1 MKLKKY
7 KVLKLVKKI
16 PENAPIKIIVCGR
29 VDYLNKVTE
38 KRVPSLEYL
47 YALMGETYF
56 IT

>member
-1 MKLKKY
+1 MKLKRY

-16 PENAPIKIIVCGR
+16 LENARIKIIVCGR
-29 VDYLNKVTE
+29 VDYLNKVAE
-38 KRVPSLEYL
+38 KRVTSLENL